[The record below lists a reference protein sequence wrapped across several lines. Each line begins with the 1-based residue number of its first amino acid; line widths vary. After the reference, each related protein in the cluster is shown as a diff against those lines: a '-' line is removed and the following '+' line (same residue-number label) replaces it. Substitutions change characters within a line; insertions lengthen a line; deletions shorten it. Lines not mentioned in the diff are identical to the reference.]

1 VLFRE
6 SLSYYPLDFFFF
18 FLVGSIAVT
27 FLAAALVVTELVVIT
42 TLPFTLSTTP
52 LVLGLSILVF
62 VGGVALRLRF
72 FLSTFISSGLPL
84 TFK

>member
-1 VLFRE
+1 M
-6 SLSYYPLDFFFF
+6 
-18 FLVGSIAVT
+18 
-27 FLAAALVVTELVVIT
+27 T

-52 LVLGLSILVF
+52 LVLGLPILVFVGGVVLRLRFLVLGLSILVF

-72 FLSTFISSGLPL
+72 FLSTFISSGLSL